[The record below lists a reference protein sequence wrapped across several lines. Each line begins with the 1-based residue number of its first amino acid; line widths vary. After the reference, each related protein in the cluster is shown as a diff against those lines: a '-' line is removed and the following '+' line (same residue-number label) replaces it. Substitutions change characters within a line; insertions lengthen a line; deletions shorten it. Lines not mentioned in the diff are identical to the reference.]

1 MKKLIWIMGSMSSGK
16 STLRRNFCNIMHDG
30 ESKVLRGGLN
40 NTPYIVTSFG
50 NVGVVGEATETSACD
65 GLDKSFGH
73 LKKDGG
79 LNSVIYSVENFK
91 YTILEG
97 SQTASTWIEE
107 LNVIAENY
115 GAEFYAVYLNVTL
128 WQNYKRLLN
137 RIQERGKTETDM
149 TDKRLESVRSK
160 NKQFRGVFDKCS
172 GVSTIKCFELNVGD
186 LIEEETLIEFL
197 KILNLYE

>member
-16 STLRRNFCNIMHDG
+16 STLRRNFCNVMYDG
-30 ESKVLRGGLN
+30 KPKVIRGVMN
-40 NTPYIVTSFG
+40 NVPYIITEFG
-50 NVGVVGEATETSACD
+50 EVCIVGEATETSACD

-79 LNSVIYSVENFK
+79 INSVIYGIKNYE

-107 LNVIAENY
+107 LNFIAKEYNV
-115 GAEFYAVYLNVTL
+115 EFYAIYLNVTL

-137 RIQERGKTETDM
+137 RIQERGKTEADM

-172 GVSTIKCFELNVGD
+172 VISSIKSFELAVD
-186 LIEEETLIEFL
+186 DATEEQTLLGLL
-197 KILNLYE
+197 KILDLV